1 MSKEPFVKS
10 SPKKNLPVRGR
21 YKLQLFDKNGNLKA
35 EREGPNGIVDV
46 GLNKILNDMFD
57 GGSSASPSG
66 TWYCGLIDNAGFS
79 ALAAGDTMSSHAG
92 WSESTAYTEANR
104 ITWGVGAASS
114 RSVTNA
120 TTMDFSINA
129 TVTINGIFIVDQNTK
144 GGTTGTLW
152 ATASFSSP
160 VSASNGDT
168 LKVTY
173 TVSG

>member
-1 MSKEPFVKS
+1 MSKQNVK
-10 SPKKNLPVRGR
+10 LGGVF
-21 YKLQLFDKNGNLKA
+21 KLQHFNKDGNLIG
-35 EREGPNGIVDV
+35 EQEFPNGITDV

-79 ALAAGDTMSSHAG
+79 ALAAGDTMASHSG
-92 WSESTAYTEANR
+92 WSESTDYTESNR
-104 ITWGVGAASS
+104 VTWGVGAASA
-114 RSVTNA
+114 RSVTNS

-129 TVTINGIFIVDQNTK
+129 TVTINGIFIVDNNTK
-144 GGTTGTLW
+144 GGTSGTLW
-152 ATASFSSP
+152 ATASFSSA
-160 VSASNGDT
+160 VSATSGDT